1 LFRKL
6 YVRAEALTPESE
18 EVCLRQRRGGHENR
32 YACDFFGAE
41 VVRFVGDRFLKSIR
55 YSSLSDTGTVCCWA
69 KRGVAC
75 AGRFYMGLRVMTT
88 AESTWT

>member
-1 LFRKL
+1 VAYGQMLLHSLLGLPSGAEAPLFRKL

-32 YACDFFGAE
+32 YASDFFGAE

-55 YSSLSDTGTVCCWA
+55 
-69 KRGVAC
+69 
-75 AGRFYMGLRVMTT
+75 
-88 AESTWT
+88 